1 MVLYQVQAVEI
12 SSPRIPKVGSKIHY
26 SSDCDCDCEKHR
38 GKVLR
43 FLSSLRPR
51 IRPLRKIIYQLKQTV
66 QIITHLCS
74 LSHLMLTMDASLN
87 FLVYSCCT
95 TPFRARMAHLLEVLG
110 RCTNTAP
117 PRIERGTEMIR
128 QGISRAQ
135 SRISKQGSLPEE
147 EPILNQEVLV

>member
-1 MVLYQVQAVEI
+1 
-12 SSPRIPKVGSKIHY
+12 
-26 SSDCDCDCEKHR
+26 
-38 GKVLR
+38 
-43 FLSSLRPR
+43 
-51 IRPLRKIIYQLKQTV
+51 
-66 QIITHLCS
+66 
-74 LSHLMLTMDASLN
+74 MLTMDASLN

-95 TPFRARMAHLLEVLG
+95 TPFRDRLAHLLEVLDSCCTTPFRARLGHLLEVLG

>member
-1 MVLYQVQAVEI
+1 
-12 SSPRIPKVGSKIHY
+12 
-26 SSDCDCDCEKHR
+26 
-38 GKVLR
+38 
-43 FLSSLRPR
+43 
-51 IRPLRKIIYQLKQTV
+51 
-66 QIITHLCS
+66 
-74 LSHLMLTMDASLN
+74 MDASLN

-95 TPFRARMAHLLEVLG
+95 TPFRARLAHLVEVLDSCCTTPFRAHLLEVLT